1 MQGTELCGSVIR
13 SLSAVFGQRQLSF
26 RNLYLFTYLFFS
38 EDSLKRLGQDV
49 SLLSMSKD
57 SLGWDLVAL
66 ERAVQAARDGQSDS
80 DDEEPESET
89 PAV

>member
-1 MQGTELCGSVIR
+1 
-13 SLSAVFGQRQLSF
+13 
-26 RNLYLFTYLFFS
+26 
-38 EDSLKRLGQDV
+38 
-49 SLLSMSKD
+49 MSKD

>member
-1 MQGTELCGSVIR
+1 MARRFLSVDTGLCKVWR
-13 SLSAVFGQRQLSF
+13 SQLFGII
-26 RNLYLFTYLFFS
+26 YLFLYS

-49 SLLSMSKD
+49 SCLNMSKD

-66 ERAVQAARDGQSDS
+66 ERAVQATREDQSDS

-89 PAV
+89 PALL